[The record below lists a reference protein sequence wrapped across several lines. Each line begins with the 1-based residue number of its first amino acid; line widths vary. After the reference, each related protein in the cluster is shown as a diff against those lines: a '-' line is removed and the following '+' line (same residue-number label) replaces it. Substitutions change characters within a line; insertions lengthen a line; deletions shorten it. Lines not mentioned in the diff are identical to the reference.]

1 MRRIEDQR
9 PPRRAAGGPFAAA
22 VVALSGRRWAD
33 APRSAPMRTAVRR
46 RRLAAL
52 AVLLALTA
60 SGCSAGGDTT
70 PAPSTS
76 AGAASDTAAPA
87 RPTATAP
94 PPDGVTVTID
104 QQRLDIP
111 LDLMSIQVH
120 NRSGRTL
127 EIVEATYT
135 DPRFAEPL
143 VWTGETKVPADIQ
156 RDLRVPIPPPDCA
169 AAAQATDATAPPE
182 PHVEVTYIVDDA
194 IAVGEYTP
202 TDPFDFVPLRV
213 AADCFAAR
221 VAQTADVS
229 LTGVSTRQTDAGEVA
244 ELQITV
250 DDHGADALS
259 LGTISSTV
267 LFQPADG
274 STGWTLDMQI
284 SPGESRVITVDAIPS
299 RCDAHALAE
308 DKVGTRFDTVVAVG
322 DPPATGTLT
331 LVATDAQRSDL
342 YAYFSDRCDLKR

>member
-1 MRRIEDQR
+1 MQRIEDPR
-9 PPRRAAGGPFAAA
+9 PTSTVPPHVGMRRHG
-22 VVALSGRRWAD
+22 
-33 APRSAPMRTAVRR
+33 

-52 AVLLALTA
+52 AVLVALAA
-60 SGCSAGGDTT
+60 SGCASAQDTGPT
-70 PAPSTS
+70 TATAPASTAPAS
-76 AGAASDTAAPA
+76 TASDGAAPA
-87 RPTATAP
+87 RPTATAAP
-94 PPDGVTVTID
+94 PEGITVTID

-111 LDLMSIQVH
+111 LDMMSVQVH

-135 DPRFAEPL
+135 DARFAEPIQWVGDTL
-143 VWTGETKVPADIQ
+143 VPSDIQ
-156 RDLRVPIPPPDCA
+156 RDLRVPIPAPDCA
-169 AAAQATDATAPPE
+169 APAAAPA
-182 PHVEVTYIVDDA
+182 PHVEVTYILDDA
-194 IAVGEYTP
+194 VAVGEYTP

-213 AADCFAAR
+213 AADCFAER

-229 LTGVSTRQTDAGEVA
+229 LTGVSTRHTEAGEVV

-250 DDHGADALS
+250 ADHGADALT

-274 STGWTLDMQI
+274 STGWTLDAAVA
-284 SPGESRVITVDAIPS
+284 PGQSRVLTIDAIPS

-308 DKVGTRFDTVVAVG
+308 DKVGTRFDASVAVG
-322 DPPATGTLT
+322 DPGTTAGTGTTATTGTLT

-342 YAYFSDRCDLKR
+342 YAYFSDRCGLR

>member
-1 MRRIEDQR
+1 M
-9 PPRRAAGGPFAAA
+9 PRAEKPARGASRA
-22 VVALSGRRWAD
+22 SIHTR
-33 APRSAPMRTAVRR
+33 M

-52 AVLLALTA
+52 AALVGLAV
-60 SGCSAGGDTT
+60 SGCAQAGDQA
-70 PAPSTS
+70 PAPTADAST
-76 AGAASDTAAPA
+76 ADAATSA

-104 QQRLDIP
+104 QQRLDIA

-127 EIVEATYT
+127 EIIGATYT
-135 DPRFAEPL
+135 DARFAAPV
-143 VWTGETKVPADIQ
+143 VWTGDTVVPSDIQ
-156 RDLRVPIPPPDCA
+156 RDLRVPIPAPDC
-169 AAAQATDATAPPE
+169 TASASADPTAGAPA
-182 PHVEVTYIVDDA
+182 PHVEVTYLLDDA
-194 IAVGEYTP
+194 VAVGEYTP

-221 VAQTADVS
+221 VAQTAEVS
-229 LTGVSTRQTDAGEVA
+229 LTAISTRQTDAGEVA

-250 DDHGADALS
+250 DDHGADALT
-259 LGTISSTV
+259 LGSISSTV

-274 STGWTLDMQI
+274 ATGWTLDAVV
-284 SPGESRVITVDAIPS
+284 SPGESRVLTLDAIPS

-308 DKVGTRFDTVVAVG
+308 DKVGTRFDTTVSVG
-322 DPPATGTLT
+322 DPAVTGTLT

-342 YAYFSDRCDLKR
+342 YAYFSTRCGLS